1 MGQRWMS
8 RAFDEAFRPE
18 HYRWYHALGFGLTA
32 NLASGLLLGRRAEDR
47 RFYESFEQAS
57 FAPPSW
63 AFVPVWAMNNASTLW
78 GNVRLLNLPEYAPN
92 KKTLLVLQ
100 AASWLL
106 FSTFA
111 WVYFKKRSPI
121 LAFVWTAI
129 HWLLTIVS
137 IVLSLKTDRKI
148 ALSLA
153 TLLAW
158 LTLAT
163 PVAAYQAARNPDE
176 LLDYRPRRK

>member
-1 MGQRWMS
+1 MGQGWIS
-8 RAFDEAFRPE
+8 RAFDEAFRPG
-18 HYRWYHALGFGLTA
+18 HYRWYHALVFGLTA

-63 AFVPVWAMNNASTLW
+63 AFAPVWAANNASTLW
-78 GNVRLLNLPEYAPN
+78 GNLRLLNLPEDAPN
-92 KKTLLVLQ
+92 KNALLWLQ
-100 AASWLL
+100 GVSWFL
-106 FSTFA
+106 FSTFGY
-111 WVYFKKRSPI
+111 VYFRKRSPI

-129 HWLLTIVS
+129 HWLLTIAS
-137 IVLSLKTDRKI
+137 IILSLKTDRKI

-163 PVAAYQAARNPDE
+163 PVAAYQATRNPDE
-176 LLDYRPRRK
+176 LFDTPAWR